1 MTSYPTI
8 EEIRQAVLEDGDY
21 PYQVDFPSDQQVP
34 PEHSELFQRCGAEK
48 IINTRQIIRSGCE
61 INNLVRRYISL
72 VKIFTQTIDYCSN
85 SKVKELLQQVLT
97 FLDEKYVF
105 IYNDLYKWFGKDFNS
120 YSNYPVISN
129 RVDPEYLFYF
139 TPLELNQQ
147 YINSKN
153 FLEITSKFYQ
163 PRIGQIV
170 LINEE
175 CFSEPDYFM
184 VFQQRLAKAEL
195 SSNSP
200 STLKENFDTVHERLE
215 EMSDSIED
223 VKDQLERLDITIVL
237 RILAI
242 LLIAF
247 FVGTVTVNFLVVTD
261 YQRQVIQMLDLIQ
274 ASLWDQ
280 RVLLHDFA
288 DQGPIGRYC
297 YP

>member
-1 MTSYPTI
+1 M
-8 EEIRQAVLEDGDY
+8 
-21 PYQVDFPSDQQVP
+21 
-34 PEHSELFQRCGAEK
+34 
-48 IINTRQIIRSGCE
+48 
-61 INNLVRRYISL
+61 
-72 VKIFTQTIDYCSN
+72 
-85 SKVKELLQQVLT
+85 
-97 FLDEKYVF
+97 
-105 IYNDLYKWFGKDFNS
+105 
-120 YSNYPVISN
+120 
-129 RVDPEYLFYF
+129 
-139 TPLELNQQ
+139 
-147 YINSKN
+147 
-153 FLEITSKFYQ
+153 EITSKFYQ